1 MCDLYGYIQGKEQLL
16 SKPAEPILTDY
27 AQKARLP
34 ARRRSQTQ
42 VETQDQGSSQ
52 GQTVSPQPDHR
63 EVIFTDLTVEG
74 QKSFSMAW
82 IFYQDKTKAYD
93 KQKDLIRKLK
103 EWIGTNVSSHYQK
116 TCCKPTESMTKWYEN
131 LQKAAGITKRSE
143 KTNAREKYREAL
155 KTPKNEDLNTWTDA
169 WEQAMTIAKD
179 KNVLATT
186 EASVW
191 FEDFLIAVGGIL
203 PTWVE
208 AYGINKDPQVDDNTL
223 DYRTVANDLRR
234 VVAQTASRRARLQTG
249 TSEIS
254 EGSFNSTLD
263 EDATSRISIKR
274 KRDEQPE
281 LGLGES
287 PGKVSCVNEGIQE
300 QTELV
305 LGEFPGKVCRACEGY
320 HLTRRCYYLFQ
331 DMAPK
336 KWTPQPH
343 LQKLVEQKLKDDPTL
358 EEEAK
363 RWTKS

>member
-1 MCDLYGYIQGKEQLL
+1 M
-16 SKPAEPILTDY
+16 
-27 AQKARLP
+27 
-34 ARRRSQTQ
+34 
-42 VETQDQGSSQ
+42 
-52 GQTVSPQPDHR
+52 
-63 EVIFTDLTVEG
+63 
-74 QKSFSMAW
+74 
-82 IFYQDKTKAYD
+82 
-93 KQKDLIRKLK
+93 
-103 EWIGTNVSSHYQK
+103 
-116 TCCKPTESMTKWYEN
+116 
-131 LQKAAGITKRSE
+131 
-143 KTNAREKYREAL
+143 
-155 KTPKNEDLNTWTDA
+155 EDLNTWTDA

-234 VVAQTASRRARLQTG
+234 VVAQTASRRARLQNG

-254 EGSFNSTLD
+254 EGSSDSTLD

-274 KRDEQPE
+274 KRDEQTE
-281 LGLGES
+281 LDLGES
-287 PGKVSCVNEGIQE
+287 PGKVSCVNEGIHEQPELDLGEYPGKVSCVNEGIQE
-300 QTELV
+300 QTELDLGEFPGKDSTSKKRKQS

-336 KWTPQPH
+336 KWTPQPL

>member
-1 MCDLYGYIQGKEQLL
+1 M
-16 SKPAEPILTDY
+16 TDY

-34 ARRRSQTQ
+34 AARSRSQTQ

-52 GQTVSPQPDHR
+52 GQTMSPQPDHR

-82 IFYQDKTKAYD
+82 TFYQDKTKAYD

-155 KTPKNEDLNTWTDA
+155 KTPKMEDLNTWTDA

-254 EGSFNSTLD
+254 EGSFNSTSN

-281 LGLGES
+281 LDLGES

-305 LGEFPGKVCRACEGY
+305 LGEFPGKDSTSKKRKQSLGEFPGKVCRACEGY

-358 EEEAK
+358 KEEAK
-363 RWTKS
+363 